1 MSLSFNATN
10 ENENLEANKDF
21 ENSFRLQ
28 YDPKSVVL
36 DCGLCGSSVGLWAFS
51 TVQCPVEFFRLVGC
65 TEVNPGVR
73 DSGHESNVDD
83 GIVVVPSNGRSSS
96 MEQSSNLKL
105 TIAGGPPPTRQ
116 NFKATIY
123 VPVIGQSLRA
133 RLSYHPEFRDQIH
146 NNQEDTQAESDSI
159 GFKEK

>member
-36 DCGLCGSSVGLWAFS
+36 DCRLCGSSVGLWAFS
-51 TVQCPVEFFRLVGC
+51 TVQCPVKFFRLVGC

-96 MEQSSNLKL
+96 LEQSSN
-105 TIAGGPPPTRQ
+105 
-116 NFKATIY
+116 
-123 VPVIGQSLRA
+123 
-133 RLSYHPEFRDQIH
+133 
-146 NNQEDTQAESDSI
+146 
-159 GFKEK
+159 